1 MGKWQ
6 RFRYNPVLP
15 MGEDGKLVTGSK
27 SQTELS
33 RRVASEGMVLLK
45 NDGALP
51 LFKGARVA
59 LFGKASV
66 DYVKGGGGSGDTTV
80 AYVNN
85 IYRAMLEKQKEGKV
99 VVDVPLGEFY
109 ARDVSVQYAEGKN
122 PGQTEEPE
130 IPDDVFLVAES
141 CDVAII
147 SICRYSFEDGDL
159 KGDGS
164 DGGYFLTRKEKTMI
178 DRVCDAFDKVVVV
191 LNVGAITDV
200 SWFKSND
207 KISAVLLAWQGGMEG
222 ATAEADILCGDVNPS
237 GKLSDTIAYSLKD
250 YPSYDSFFESDDF
263 VNYTEDVFVG
273 YRYFETV
280 KGAKDKVAYPFG
292 FGLSYTRFKISCE
305 KAEKVGNKIILTV
318 KVCNEGNRE
327 GKEVVQVYTR
337 CDTSFYDVPNRELRA
352 FMKTKS
358 LMPSESQVL
367 RLEFCEDDLTVF
379 DEEIPAY
386 VIPDGNVSVFVGSD
400 VRSAEK
406 VFAFDTK
413 RKIVKKV
420 GHCTVTK
427 RLPRKL
433 KSDGT
438 YEFFDV
444 SDYEAQADLS
454 KYAKG
459 DSWNAEYVLPA
470 FRDCKNDERR
480 INAEDVVSGKNTLD
494 EFVDS
499 LSTDELITLVGGTH
513 NRGVAD
519 TRGFGGLDY
528 LGIPAV
534 MTADGPA
541 GLRIRKD
548 RGVNTTAWPIATA
561 ICCSFN
567 EELAFKVG
575 KQGATEVEENNIGVW
590 LTPAINIHR
599 NPLCGRNFEYYSEDP
614 YLTGKM
620 ASAMVKGIQTQNVS
634 ACVKHFCCNNKET
647 NRYNSDSVVSERAL
661 REIYLKAF
669 EMVIKEGAVRAVM
682 TSYNKVN
689 GKYPSETKEL
699 LQGFLREETGFTGLI
714 MTDWGNL
721 AEHYR
726 EVLAGNNVK
735 MPFGTP
741 VRLKQQFEDGLIS
754 KEDLKRNVK
763 YLLEFLFAFN

>member
-6 RFRYNPVLP
+6 RFKYNPVLP
-15 MGEDGKLVTGSK
+15 MGEDGRLVTGSK
-27 SQTELS
+27 SQEELS
-33 RRVASEGMVLLK
+33 RRMASEGMVLLK
-45 NDGALP
+45 NDGVLP
-51 LFKGARVA
+51 IEKGAKVA
-59 LFGKASV
+59 LFGKASA

-85 IYRAMLEKQKEGKV
+85 LYRAMLDKEKEGKV

-109 ARDVSVQYAEGKN
+109 ARDVANQYAEGKM
-122 PGQTEEPE
+122 PGQTIEPE
-130 IPDDVFLVAES
+130 IPDDIFSGAES
-141 CDVAII
+141 SDVAII

-159 KGDGS
+159 NRDGS
-164 DGGYFLTRKEKTMI
+164 DGGFFLTSKEKAMI
-178 DRVCDAFDKVVVV
+178 DRVCKSFDKAVVV
-191 LNVGAITDV
+191 LNVGAVTDV

-207 KISAVLLAWQGGMEG
+207 KIGAVLLAWQGGSEG

-237 GKLSDTIAYSLKD
+237 GKLSDTVAYSLAD
-250 YPSYDSFFESDDF
+250 YPSYESFFESDDF

-280 KGAKDKVAYPFG
+280 KGAREKVAYPFG
-292 FGLSYTRFKISCE
+292 FGLSYTRFKIECE
-305 KAEKVGNKIILTV
+305 KAEKVDDRIILSV
-318 KVCNEGNRE
+318 KVVNAGSRE
-327 GKEVVQVYTR
+327 GKEVVQVYIG
-337 CDTSFYDVPNRELRA
+337 CDTDSYDLPSKELRA

-358 LMPSESQVL
+358 LQPSESQVL
-367 RLEFCEDDLTVF
+367 KLEFREEDLTVF

-386 VIPDGNVSVFVGSD
+386 VIPDGTVSVFVGND

-406 VFAFDTK
+406 VFGFDTEK
-413 RKIVKKV
+413 RIVKKV
-420 GHCTVTK
+420 GHCTATK

-433 KSDGT
+433 RSDGSYQT
-438 YEFFDV
+438 LKT
-444 SDYEAQADLS
+444 SDYEAQPDLS
-454 KYAKG
+454 KYVKG
-459 DSWNAEYVLPA
+459 DSCNAEYVLPQ
-470 FRDCKNDERR
+470 FRECRKDASR
-480 INAEDVVSGKNTLD
+480 INFEDVANGKNTLD

-528 LGIPAV
+528 IGIPAV

-541 GLRIRKD
+541 GLRVRKD
-548 RGVNTTAWPIATA
+548 RGVYTTAWPIATA

-567 EELAFKVG
+567 EELAEEVG
-575 KQGATEVEENNIGVW
+575 KRGATEVEENNVGVW
-590 LTPAINIHR
+590 LTPAINVHR

-620 ASAMVKGIQTQNVS
+620 AAATVKGIQSQNVS

-647 NRYNSDSVVSERAL
+647 KRYTCDSVVSERAL

-669 EMVIKEGAVRAVM
+669 EIVIKEGDVRAVM

-689 GKYPSETKEL
+689 GRYPSETKEL
-699 LQGFLREETGFTGLI
+699 LQGFLREETGFSGLI
-714 MTDWGNL
+714 MSDWGNL
-721 AEHYR
+721 GEHYR

-741 VRLKQQFEDGLIS
+741 VRLKEQFEDGLID
-754 KEDLKRNVK
+754 KDDLKRNVK
-763 YLLEFLFAFN
+763 YLLEFLLWFD